1 MSNIHFGHIFSAG
14 GKDLKI
20 KSVSQK
26 LPVFGSIQHIFGASN
41 IMLMD
46 KIESQGIM

>member
-1 MSNIHFGHIFSAG
+1 MRIKINSASAE
-14 GKDLKI
+14 DLKI

-46 KIESQGIM
+46 KIEF